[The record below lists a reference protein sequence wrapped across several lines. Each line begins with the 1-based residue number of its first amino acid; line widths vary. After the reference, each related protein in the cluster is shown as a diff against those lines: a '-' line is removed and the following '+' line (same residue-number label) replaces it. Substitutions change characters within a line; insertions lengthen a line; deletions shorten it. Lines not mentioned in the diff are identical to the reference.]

1 MGSMPFGSQIPTE
14 FYRTKNSN
22 ETKTLKISVFMNLK
36 LTEFKK
42 PSMIVKIV
50 KEMVKKGGKKW

>member
-1 MGSMPFGSQIPTE
+1 
-14 FYRTKNSN
+14 
-22 ETKTLKISVFMNLK
+22 MNLK

-42 PSMIVKIV
+42 PSMIAKIV

>member
-22 ETKTLKISVFMNLK
+22 ETKTLKISGFMNLI
-36 LTEFKK
+36 LIEFKK
-42 PSMIVKIV
+42 PLKIAKII